1 MELKYKF
8 YILSIF
14 IHNKI
19 FILTNT
25 IIKGV
30 VKMDNTLKNRITEA
44 KVNKSLETEKEIVKL
59 AKTKD
64 STVEKDIKA

>member
-1 MELKYKF
+1 
-8 YILSIF
+8 
-14 IHNKI
+14 
-19 FILTNT
+19 
-25 IIKGV
+25 
-30 VKMDNTLKNRITEA
+30 MDNTLKNRITEA